1 MIIEVERYITNNYYK
16 LLVICKKYTKNEDWA
31 SELLH
36 EIILQLYEKK
46 QMNIKLDDESIKS
59 YIIRCIMVNWVYPSS
74 PFYRKYKKNELNQ
87 IELNDAV
94 QMIKD
99 DSQIEHHRFMDIM
112 EEEFADVN
120 WFNKLIFEKY
130 LTFGSLKRVSVDT
143 TITLPSIGRY
153 IKETKQQ
160 VKLNTFKRFN
170 NE

>member
-1 MIIEVERYITNNYYK
+1 
-16 LLVICKKYTKNEDWA
+16 
-31 SELLH
+31 
-36 EIILQLYEKK
+36 
-46 QMNIKLDDESIKS
+46 
-59 YIIRCIMVNWVYPSS
+59 
-74 PFYRKYKKNELNQ
+74 
-87 IELNDAV
+87 
-94 QMIKD
+94 MIKD